1 MRHLL
6 SRAHFQA
13 VLRSK
18 PVANSE
24 HFAFYRVELASIKEV
39 IGQPRLTRASSLAG
53 FDENVVGALLPKK
66 WAKRAVTRNAIRRQI
81 YRVSDELDQS
91 ASAFAYVVRMKKS
104 LDPIAFLSASSVGL
118 KSAMYQE
125 LLGLMRV
132 TKPE

>member
-13 VLRSK
+13 VLRSP

-24 HFAFYRVELASIKEV
+24 HFALHRVELALFKELTAKSS
-39 IGQPRLTRASSLAG
+39 PTRASSQG
-53 FDENVVGALLPKK
+53 SFDEDIVGALLPKK

-81 YRVSDELDQS
+81 YRISDQLNPD
-91 ASAFAYVVRMKKS
+91 APACAHVVRMKKK
-104 LDPIAFLSASSVGL
+104 LDPKAFLSASSVTL
-118 KSAMYQE
+118 KSAIYQE
-125 LLGLMRV
+125 LLDLIKT

>member
-13 VLRSK
+13 VLRTP

-24 HFAFYRVELASIKEV
+24 HFALHRVELALFKELF
-39 IGQPRLTRASSLAG
+39 GQSRPTKASSLAG
-53 FDENVVGALLPKK
+53 FDEDLVGALLPKK

-81 YRVSDELDQS
+81 YRVSNQLNPD
-91 ASAFAYVVRMKKS
+91 APACAHVVRMKKK
-104 LDPIAFLSASSVGL
+104 LDPKAFLSASSVTL
-118 KSAMYQE
+118 KSAIYQE
-125 LLGLMRV
+125 LLGLIRT